1 MTGPSRRE
9 VRGDDG
15 PSGSATTVMAK
26 RRRMTVLHT
35 TGLFRTGLD
44 AHRRGDP
51 ATAARLY
58 AEVLARDPDHAPA
71 HFLVAMI
78 ERSARRIDSAL
89 AHARA
94 AVRIAPQTASYRQ
107 GLAEVL
113 LADGRVEEAERAF
126 QAAALCEPT
135 LDAAWAWLAGRREQ
149 LGDLVGAE
157 RLTRRRRC
165 LSDGRAAATAH
176 AEILA
181 RLGDVETAWTL
192 GDRAARTD
200 GPYDAVAD
208 LKAGLMLP
216 PIPTNRDQ
224 ILESRQRLSDAL
236 DRVAGSGLRLE
247 DPVSQIGR
255 VPFYL
260 AFHGIDDRALAERF
274 NDVLR
279 AATPA
284 FRTPREDT
292 PRLPGRMR
300 VGVFSTFLNNHTV
313 LRYTEGLIRAMAGR
327 PDLET
332 VAISTTGIPVAA
344 RRHLESLGAA
354 VAPVSRHYPQAAAEI
369 QAMHLDVLVFADI
382 GMEPLSAA
390 LAHSDLAPRRI
401 VLSGHPVTTGIRG
414 LDGYVTSPMLEP
426 ADYAAHYTEPLI
438 EAPFWPLDYGRAD
451 PAPSARPVPESDP
464 SKPALI
470 CVQSLFK
477 IHPDMDAAFREIL
490 ARVPGARLH
499 FVGMRAGM
507 QPVTERFR
515 SRLISA
521 GIDVD
526 DRVRFLSR
534 MSLAEY
540 LARLRSAD
548 VVLDSWYFSG
558 GDSSLS
564 TLAAGVP
571 IVTLEGAFYRGR
583 QTAALM
589 REIGVPDTI
598 AATGEAYIDLAVSLA
613 TDPALAADL
622 RRRVEGG
629 AGRLFGR
636 LDGADTLIDRIVGLT

>member
-1 MTGPSRRE
+1 
-9 VRGDDG
+9 
-15 PSGSATTVMAK
+15 
-26 RRRMTVLHT
+26 MTVLHT

-51 ATAARLY
+51 ATAAKLY

-78 ERSARRIDSAL
+78 ERSARRLDSAL
-89 AHARA
+89 AHIRA

-107 GLAEVL
+107 GLAEIL
-113 LADGRVEEAERAF
+113 LADGQIEEADGAF
-126 QAAALCEPT
+126 RAAALCDPA

-157 RLTRRRRC
+157 CLARRRRA
-165 LSDGRAAATAH
+165 LSDPRSAATAH
-176 AEILA
+176 AEIMA
-181 RLGDVETAWTL
+181 RLGDVETAWPL

-200 GPYDAVAD
+200 GPYDPIAD

-216 PIPTNRDQ
+216 PIPVDRDQ
-224 ILESRQRLSDAL
+224 ILEARQRLSDAL
-236 DRVAGSGLRLE
+236 DRAADSGLRLE
-247 DPVSQIGR
+247 DPASQVGR

-260 AFHGIDDRALAERF
+260 AFHGLDDRTLAERF

-284 FRTPREDT
+284 FQAPRPDT
-292 PRLPGRMR
+292 PRPPGRMR

-313 LRYTEGLIRAMAGR
+313 LRYTEGLIRAMAAR

-332 VAISTTGIPVAA
+332 VAIPTTAIPTAA
-344 RRHLESLGAA
+344 RRHLEHLGAA

-369 QAMHLDVLVFADI
+369 RGMHLDALVFADM
-382 GMEPLSAA
+382 GMEPLSLA
-390 LAHSDLAPRRI
+390 LAHSHLAPRRI
-401 VLSGHPVTTGIRG
+401 VLAGHPVTTGIRG
-414 LDGYVTSPMLEP
+414 LDGYVTSAMLEP
-426 ADYAAHYTEPLI
+426 ANYAAHYTEPLI
-438 EAPFWPLDYGRAD
+438 DAPFWPLDYSRTG
-451 PAPSARPVPESDP
+451 PGPHFLPVSDSDP
-464 SKPALI
+464 SAPVLL

-477 IHPDMDAAFREIL
+477 IHPDMDGAFREIL
-490 ARVPGARLH
+490 ARVPGAELH

-507 QPVTERFR
+507 EPVTERFR
-515 SRLISA
+515 TRLSAA

-526 DRVRFLSR
+526 DRVRFLPR
-534 MSLAEY
+534 MSLLEY
-540 LARLRSAD
+540 LGRLRSAD
-548 VVLDSWYFSG
+548 VVLDSWFFSG

-564 TLAAGVP
+564 ALAAGVP
-571 IVTLEGAFYRGR
+571 IVTREGAFYRGR

-589 REIGVPDTI
+589 REIGIPDTI
-598 AATGEAYIDLAVSLA
+598 AGTGEAYIDLAVSLA
-613 TDPALAADL
+613 TDRALTADL
-622 RRRVEGG
+622 RRRVESG

-636 LDGADTLIDRIVGLT
+636 LDGADELIDRIVGPT